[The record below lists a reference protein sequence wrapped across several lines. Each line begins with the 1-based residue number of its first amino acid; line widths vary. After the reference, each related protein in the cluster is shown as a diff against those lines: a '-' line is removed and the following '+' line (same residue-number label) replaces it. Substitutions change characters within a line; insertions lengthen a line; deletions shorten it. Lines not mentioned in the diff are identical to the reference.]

1 MFHSGKEPSTA
12 LASRARP
19 AIPLAGI
26 LVLALAVAGFALQ
39 GQPALRTRPWHLEA
53 FVQAQVARCHAVPG
67 TNGFDEDIRKLKD
80 RAEAAGACLRLT
92 DQRSWIRRD
101 YSPCVEDLL
110 SIGLDAY
117 LIRLRQAQRALEHRT
132 RLVVLVGSLER
143 EMGPDDGNGDA
154 WSRYEIRNIDR
165 KRARNLVRQA
175 RFLGDSGQVES
186 ALVCAMRAWSAW
198 RSFNRTAD
206 SELARFQ
213 DPSLREQWD
222 SQAESLLRWT
232 RETGRR
238 AILVSKLEHHCY
250 LLVQGRIE
258 KTYDANLGRN
268 WHRPKLRERDASTP
282 EGQYKVIRMIRA
294 GKYGFALLLNYPTQA
309 DWRQFR
315 DLKRNGILDRAA
327 RIGGNIEIH
336 GGGRSGADWT
346 DGCVSL
352 SDDDMGDLYGYAYQ
366 GMPVTIVGTCRISA
380 SSRDGLTGAN

>member
-1 MFHSGKEPSTA
+1 MFYSGKERLTA
-12 LASRARP
+12 SASGLRL
-19 AIPLAGI
+19 AIPKAGI
-26 LVLALAVAGFALQ
+26 LALALAVAGFAVQAQL
-39 GQPALRTRPWHLEA
+39 ALRTRPWHLEA

-67 TNGFDEDIRKLKD
+67 PNGSGEEIRDLKD
-80 RAEAAGACLRLT
+80 RAEAAGACLRLA

-101 YSPCVEDLL
+101 YSPCIEDLL

-117 LIRLRQAQRALEHRT
+117 LIRLRQAQRDQEHKT
-132 RLVVLVGSLER
+132 RLAVLIGSLER
-143 EMGPDDGNGDA
+143 EMGSDDGNGDS
-154 WSRYEIRNIDR
+154 WFRYEIQNIDQ
-165 KRARNLVRQA
+165 KRAKNLIRQA
-175 RFLGDSGQVES
+175 RFLRDSGQVES

-213 DPSLREQWD
+213 DSSLREQWD
-222 SQAESLLRWT
+222 REAESLLRWT
-232 RETGRR
+232 RETRRR

-250 LLVQGRIE
+250 LLTQGRIE

-268 WHRPKLRERDASTP
+268 WHRPKLREKDASTP

-294 GKYGFALLLNYPTQA
+294 GEYGFALLLNYPNQS
-309 DWRQFR
+309 DWRQFQ
-315 DLKRNGILDRAA
+315 DLKRNGIIDPGV

-346 DGCVSL
+346 DGCISL
-352 SDDDMGDLYGYAYQ
+352 SDSDMRNLYGYAYK